1 MEHLPV
7 TDRQA
12 DLVRHA
18 PDEIEQIRKHA
29 LSVFD
34 RLRNLLSEQFV
45 QHTWGLSLVSTSHG
59 PLAEISTPFGLVRMD
74 LVPFVNES
82 GIQGRYVVEKRGVSE
97 TGEVFWRRIWSL
109 RLNTD
114 GQVFQG
120 DEVSGSI
127 PARLRFAGEDI
138 DIARIALSILYMAG
152 KEM

>member
-12 DLVRHA
+12 DLVRRA
-18 PDEIEQIRKHA
+18 PEEIEQIRKHA

-34 RLRNLLSEQFV
+34 RLRNLLSGQFV
-45 QHTWGLSLVSTSHG
+45 QDTWGLSLVSTSHG

-74 LVPFVNES
+74 LVPFVNDS
-82 GIQGRYVVEKRGVSE
+82 GVQGRYVVEKRGVSE

-120 DEVSGSI
+120 DEISGSI
-127 PARLRFAGEDI
+127 HARLRFTGEDI
-138 DIARIALSILYMAG
+138 DITRIALSILYMAG